1 MFKSKK
7 LLAGI
12 IITFSILLATF
23 SFYFYQIVKTPNL
36 QVDKPDTYLYIPTG
50 ANYET
55 VLDSIQKRDI
65 VHDIMS
71 FRLLAKMLDYPE
83 AVKPGRY
90 LIKKNMGNRDALL
103 MLRAGRQSP
112 VKLTFNNIR
121 LKEELAGRLTR
132 NLEADSA
139 AFNQLINDKE
149 VVSRYGFDTTTVMCM
164 FLPNTYELYWN
175 TSAEKLLERMYKEY
189 NTYWTEER
197 IQKAKALN
205 FTPVQV
211 SILASIVQAEQAQKA
226 DERPRV
232 AGLYIN
238 RLQTGMPLQA
248 DPTLVFG
255 LKNFGLKRIL
265 KVHMDVDSPYNTYRN
280 TGLPPGP
287 INLPTIAS
295 LDAVLN
301 YEKHDYLYMCAKE
314 DFSGYHNFA
323 VNYSDHL
330 KNARL
335 YQKALNAA
343 NIK

>member
-7 LLAGI
+7 LLAGV

-23 SFYFYQIVKTPNL
+23 SFYIYQVVKTPNL
-36 QVDKPDTYLYIPTG
+36 QVDKQDTYLYIPTG
-50 ANYET
+50 ATYET
-55 VLDSIQKRDI
+55 VLDSIQRKDI

-90 LIKKNMGNRDALL
+90 LIKKDMGNRDALL

-121 LKEELAGRLTR
+121 LKEELAGKLTR

-139 AFNQLINDKE
+139 TFNQLITDKE
-149 VVSRYGFDTTTVMCM
+149 VVSRYGFDTTTIMCM
-164 FLPNTYELYWN
+164 FLPNTYEMYWN

-189 NTYWTEER
+189 TTYWTEER
-197 IQKAKALN
+197 LQKAKELN

-226 DERPRV
+226 DERPKV

-238 RLQTGMPLQA
+238 RLRTGMPLQA

-255 LKNFGLKRIL
+255 LRNFGLKRIL

-287 INLPTIAS
+287 INLPSISS
-295 LDAVLN
+295 LNAVLN
-301 YEKHDYLYMCAKE
+301 YEKHDYIYMCAKE